1 MNHPSTS
8 LQTTISDQQR
18 GERDTRLHGR
28 RLFLARVLWGV
39 IAIFEL
45 AAFVDSLSGTV
56 SQLQVLC
63 TSSCTNLQLS
73 AAGVSTLQHLGLS
86 LGDYIAFYLAVL
98 LISTLL
104 SYGIAA
110 LLVWR
115 RSDDWMALLVSL
127 MLMSFSPGMLSNGVR
142 FSQWFGPV
150 WAGHA
155 SSLFDQI
162 NLTVLVLAFFLFPD
176 GRFVPR
182 WTRWIVCMGIGVGI
196 FLIFFPR
203 YASASIDAITG
214 ILFVSILISLV
225 IAQVYRYRRVSTLV
239 QRQQTKWVVYSLA
252 VTIILAV
259 GLLLIPQLAFP
270 TQAQPGSLFTSAGNI
285 FANLLFV
292 LLPISFGVAMLR
304 YRLYDI
310 DILINRTLVYLTLT
324 VTLTAILAL
333 VYIGSIIAVQ
343 YLLRG
348 ILNQN
353 SDVAI
358 VVSTL
363 VIYALFQPLR
373 RGIQNVIDRRFYRRK
388 YDAARIVE
396 AFSATLRS
404 EVDLS
409 QLSEHLLTVVQE
421 TMQPAHVSLWLCQ
434 PMRVDERNESGDGKR
449 VLSLEKKEQRP

>member
-18 GERDTRLHGR
+18 GERDTRLYGR
-28 RLFLARVLWGV
+28 RLFLARVLWGIV
-39 IAIFEL
+39 AIFEL
-45 AAFVDSLSGTV
+45 AAFVDSLSETV
-56 SQLQVLC
+56 SQFQVRC

-86 LGDYIAFYLAVL
+86 LGDYIAFYLTVL
-98 LISTLL
+98 LISTLIP
-104 SYGIAA
+104 YAVAA
-110 LLVWR
+110 LLLRR

-127 MLMSFSPGMLSNGVR
+127 MLMSFGPGILSNGVR
-142 FSQWFGPV
+142 FSPWFGPALAAHV
-150 WAGHA
+150 

-162 NLTVLVLAFFLFPD
+162 NLTILVLAFFLFPT

-182 WTRWIVCMGIGVGI
+182 WTRWIMGPQIGLGI
-196 FLIFFPR
+196 FLVFYPRFTSDLVNSIIIVPFF
-203 YASASIDAITG
+203 G
-214 ILFVSILISLV
+214 ILLSLV
-225 IAQVYRYRRVSTLV
+225 IAQVYRYRRVSTPA
-239 QRQQTKWVVYSLA
+239 QRQQTKWIVYSLA
-252 VTIILAV
+252 VIFILAV
-259 GLLLIPQLAFP
+259 GLLVIPQVAFP
-270 TQAQPGSLFTSAGNI
+270 ALAQPGALLASASDIVANALLSLI
-285 FANLLFV
+285 PL
-292 LLPISFGVAMLR
+292 SFGVAMLR

-373 RGIQNVIDRRFYRRK
+373 QRIQNVIDRRFYRRK

-434 PMRVDERNESGDGKR
+434 PMRVDERNESGDRKR
-449 VLSLEKKEQRP
+449 VHSLEKKEHRP

>member
-8 LQTTISDQQR
+8 MQTTISDQQR

-28 RLFLARVLWGV
+28 RLFLARVLWGIV
-39 IAIFEL
+39 AIFEL
-45 AAFVDSLSGTV
+45 SAFVDSLSGTI

-86 LGDYIAFYLAVL
+86 LGDYIAFYLTVL

-104 SYGIAA
+104 PYAVAA
-110 LLVWR
+110 LLLRR

-127 MLMSFSPGMLSNGVR
+127 MLMSFGPGILSNGVR
-142 FSQWFGPV
+142 FSPWFGPALAAHV
-150 WAGHA
+150 

-162 NLTVLVLAFFLFPD
+162 NLTILVLAFFLFPT

-182 WTRWIVCMGIGVGI
+182 WTRWIMGLQIGLGI

-203 YASASIDAITG
+203 FTSDLVNSIIIVPFFG
-214 ILFVSILISLV
+214 ILLSLV
-225 IAQVYRYRRVSTLV
+225 IAQVYRYRRVSTPA
-239 QRQQTKWVVYSLA
+239 QRQQTKWIVYSLV
-252 VTIILAV
+252 VTIILVV
-259 GLLLIPQLAFP
+259 GLLVIPQVAFP
-270 TQAQPGSLFTSAGNI
+270 ALAQPGALLASASDIVANALLSLI
-285 FANLLFV
+285 PL
-292 LLPISFGVAMLR
+292 SFGVAILR

-310 DILINRTLVYLTLT
+310 DILINRTVVYVL
-324 VTLTAILAL
+324 LTAILAL
-333 VYIGSIIAVQ
+333 IYFGSIIAVQ
-343 YLLRG
+343 SLLRG

-363 VIYALFQPLR
+363 VIAALFQPLR
-373 RGIQNVIDRRFYRRK
+373 RRIQNVIDRRFYRRK

-396 AFSATLRS
+396 AFSATLRQ
-404 EVDLS
+404 EVDLD

-434 PMRVDERNESGDGKR
+434 PMRVDERNESGDRKGS
-449 VLSLEKKEQRP
+449 SLLRKWSSDHE

>member
-1 MNHPSTS
+1 MNHPSIS
-8 LQTTISDQQR
+8 MQTTISDQQR

-45 AAFVDSLSGTV
+45 GVFVDGLFGNV
-56 SQLQVLC
+56 PQLQIIC
-63 TSSCTNLQLS
+63 TSSCTSQQLS
-73 AAGVSTLQHLGLS
+73 AAGVSTLQHIGLS
-86 LGDYIAFYLAVL
+86 LGDYVAFSLAVII
-98 LISTLL
+98 ISTLL

-127 MLMSFSPGMLSNGVR
+127 MLMSFGPGMLSNGVR
-142 FSQWFGPV
+142 FSHWFEPV
-150 WAGHA
+150 VAAHL
-155 SSLFDQI
+155 SSFLDQI
-162 NLTVLVLAFFLFPD
+162 NLTILVLAFFLFPT

-203 YASASIDAITG
+203 YASASINAITG
-214 ILFVSILISLV
+214 ILFVSVLISLV
-225 IAQVYRYRRVSTLV
+225 IAQVYRYRRVSTLA

-252 VTIILAV
+252 VTIILVV

-270 TQAQPGSLFTSAGNI
+270 TQAQPGSLFREAGNI
-285 FANLLFV
+285 FANLLLV
-292 LLPISFGVAMLR
+292 LLPISFGVAILR

-324 VTLTAILAL
+324 AILAL
-333 VYIGSIIAVQ
+333 IYIGSIIALQ

-363 VIYALFQPLR
+363 AIWALFQPLR

-421 TMQPAHVSLWLCQ
+421 TMQPAYVSLWLCQ
-434 PMRVDERNESGDGKR
+434 PMRVDERNESGDRER
-449 VLSLEKKEQRP
+449 VLSLEKKEHRP

>member
-1 MNHPSTS
+1 
-8 LQTTISDQQR
+8 
-18 GERDTRLHGR
+18 
-28 RLFLARVLWGV
+28 
-39 IAIFEL
+39 
-45 AAFVDSLSGTV
+45 
-56 SQLQVLC
+56 
-63 TSSCTNLQLS
+63 
-73 AAGVSTLQHLGLS
+73 
-86 LGDYIAFYLAVL
+86 
-98 LISTLL
+98 
-104 SYGIAA
+104 
-110 LLVWR
+110 
-115 RSDDWMALLVSL
+115 MALLVSL
-127 MLMSFSPGMLSNGVR
+127 MLMSFGPGSITDGVR
-142 FSQWFGPV
+142 FSPWFGP
-150 WAGHA
+150 ALAAHI
-155 SSLFDQI
+155 SSLSDQI

-225 IAQVYRYRRVSTLV
+225 IAQVYRYRRVSTLA

-252 VTIILAV
+252 VTIILVV

-270 TQAQPGSLFTSAGNI
+270 TQAQPGSLFTAAGNI
-285 FANLLFV
+285 FANLLLV
-292 LLPISFGVAMLR
+292 LLPISFGVAILR

-324 VTLTAILAL
+324 ATLAL
-333 VYIGSIIAVQ
+333 IYIGSIIALQ

-348 ILNQN
+348 IINQN
-353 SDVAI
+353 NDVAI

-363 VIYALFQPLR
+363 AIAALFQPLR
-373 RGIQNVIDRRFYRRK
+373 QRIQNVIDRRFYRRK

-421 TMQPAHVSLWLCQ
+421 TMQPAYVSLWLCQ
-434 PMRVDERNESGDGKR
+434 PMRVDERNESGDRER